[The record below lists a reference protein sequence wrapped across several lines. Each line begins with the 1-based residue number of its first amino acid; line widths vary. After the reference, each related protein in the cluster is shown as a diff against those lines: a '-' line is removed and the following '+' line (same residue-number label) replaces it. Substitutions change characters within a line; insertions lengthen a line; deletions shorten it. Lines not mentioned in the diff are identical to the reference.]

1 MASLRRLGLVAASA
15 FVGLLV
21 LLLCLPFLALATP
34 PRPPTTGS
42 TATAAGTDSATAATV
57 AGIPLRVLAAYKAV
71 NGWCPGLRWELI
83 AGIGAVESGN
93 ATTGGATVNPQTGEV
108 TPWIFG
114 PPLDGSA
121 GLERLPIGPWLGWF
135 GLTGP
140 WQQAVGPLQFLP
152 GTFTEW
158 AVSVDGGVADPH
170 NIDDAVATAANYL
183 CQGHSGAITDE
194 RAAVLRYNDSQAYAT
209 EVLAYADSLP

>member
-34 PRPPTTGS
+34 PHPPATGPA
-42 TATAAGTDSATAATV
+42 ATAVGTDAAT
-57 AGIPLRVLAAYKAV
+57 AGIPPRVLAAYKAV
-71 NGWCPGLRWELI
+71 NGWCPGLRWELV
-83 AGIGAVESGN
+83 AGIGAAESGN

-135 GLTGP
+135 GLIGP
-140 WQQAVGPLQFLP
+140 WQQAEGPMQFLP
-152 GTFTEW
+152 ATFTEW
-158 AVSVDGGVADPH
+158 AVSIDGGVADPH

-183 CQGHSGAITDE
+183 CGGHSGAITDE
-194 RAAVLRYNDSQAYAT
+194 RAAALRYNDSRAYAS
-209 EVLAYADSLP
+209 EVLSYANSLP

>member
-34 PRPPTTGS
+34 PHPPPTGS
-42 TATAAGTDSATAATV
+42 TATGVGTLAATTATV
-57 AGIPLRVLAAYKAV
+57 AGIPPRVLAAYKAV
-71 NGWCPGLRWELI
+71 NGWCPGLRWELV
-83 AGIGAVESGN
+83 AGIGAAESGN

-140 WQQAVGPLQFLP
+140 WQQAVGPMQLLP

-158 AVSVDGGVADPH
+158 AVSVDGGMADPH

-183 CQGHSGAITDE
+183 CQGHSGAVTDE
-194 RAAVLRYNDSQAYAT
+194 RAAALRYNDSQAYAT